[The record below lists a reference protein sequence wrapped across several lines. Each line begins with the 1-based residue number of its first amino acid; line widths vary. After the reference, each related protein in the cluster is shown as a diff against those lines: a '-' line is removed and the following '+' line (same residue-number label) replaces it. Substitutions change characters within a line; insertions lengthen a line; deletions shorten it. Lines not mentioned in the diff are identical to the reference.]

1 MWLSD
6 RRVFLT
12 GALAALGACGFAP
25 VYGPGGAGQTVLSQI
40 TLTAPTTP
48 NAYLFTRRFEE
59 RAGRGGASPRYRLS
73 VQLGTDQTG
82 SGSVSSGATTRF
94 RVDGTARYT
103 LRDSATD
110 AVLLSGTTEA
120 FTGYSATGST
130 VATLA
135 AERDALERL
144 MVILADR
151 VIDALVLAAPD
162 LPG

>member
-6 RRVFLT
+6 RRVFLA
-12 GALAALGACGFAP
+12 GALAALGACGFTP
-25 VYGPGGAGQTVLSQI
+25 VYAPGGAGQTVLSQI

-59 RAGRGGASPRYRLS
+59 RAGRGGASPRYRMS
-73 VQLGTDQTG
+73 VRLGTNQTG

-94 RVDGTARYT
+94 RIDGTARYT

-110 AVLLSGTTEA
+110 AIVLSGTTEA
-120 FTGYSATGST
+120 FTGYSTTGST

-135 AERDALERL
+135 AERDAVERL